1 MGEGMGWVNRNE
13 GEKSQNSSVIGKN
26 WEGSNGISEG
36 SWAVRDAPSDLV
48 FNWIFQDTLLG

>member
-36 SWAVRDAPSDLV
+36 SWAVRDAP
-48 FNWIFQDTLLG
+48 